1 MHNLSFKERN
11 KELNEAEIKCE
22 EFFKQHQIPFTRY
35 GFDCLKTIGK
45 EFNSIPR
52 VLQGTPDYMAFVKN
66 KGITRSILIEAK
78 MGGKVLRLKL
88 CDMEA
93 YDWWVKVN
101 PVTMF
106 LYSKTY
112 DEHKLIPYRH
122 LKRIAVQSP
131 KDMYSDN
138 GKVYHKIKWED
149 IK

>member
-1 MHNLSFKERN
+1 MHNLPFKERN
-11 KELNEAEIKCE
+11 AHRNEAEVKCE
-22 EFFKQHQIPFTRY
+22 EFFKQNQIPLTRY
-35 GFDCLKTIGK
+35 GFDCLHTIGN
-45 EFNSIPR
+45 EFNLIPR
-52 VLQGTPDYMAFVKN
+52 VLQGTPDYMAFTTKA
-66 KGITRSILIEAK
+66 ILIEAK
-78 MGGKVLRLKL
+78 MGGRFLRLKL

-112 DEHKLIPYRH
+112 DKHKLIPYRD
-122 LKRIAVQSP
+122 LKRIAVRSP

-138 GKVYHKIKWED
+138 GKAYHKIKWED